1 MYSPLA
7 MFAFRGAT
15 IPSKWEYTIHQLLA
29 GLWSA
34 DTACSEEKG
43 NPVILC
49 LKLDSHRGA
58 SCPSRHYLIGRRT
71 SYISGSMTS
80 FILPNHLPSREYF
93 LFSSPFL
100 MIVFSAL
107 LFWSYFMKT
116 VSLSVK
122 LHGSFPQHWQ
132 QVRDV
137 KWVQEALG
145 SLVKRL
151 SQMGRIHTQ
160 NLVSSSCEVNST

>member
-15 IPSKWEYTIHQLLA
+15 IPSKWEYTMHQLLA

-58 SCPSRHYLIGRRT
+58 SWPSRHYLIGRRT

-93 LFSSPFL
+93 LLSSPFL
-100 MIVFSAL
+100 MIVISAL
-107 LFWSYFMKT
+107 LFLVMLHEDCFSECKAA
-116 VSLSVK
+116 K
-122 LHGSFPQHWQ
+122 LFPQHWQ